1 MANIHTTFWLYLVA
15 LYVWGLVTTL
25 CWAKGSE
32 LSSCRFPPPCPRDNP
47 YLEVVQRLHFHD
59 WSQGVEGQRDI
70 NTLVWHQ
77 RGVNGQRSA
86 WDDPKAGQEKNR
98 DDDSSTAL
106 MGEKCQRCRGA
117 VPTPI
122 PFLPSMSWLTSPSW
136 AALAV
141 TPGKGAQQ
149 TTCTMANTQS
159 STRQRKTHLVVSLA
173 ACTLPR
179 GPTSGNSS
187 ATCMASVSLRPPG
200 SLNGCLSLEAIE
212 EETEA
217 NTEQIT

>member
-1 MANIHTTFWLYLVA
+1 MTLRHLKRQVTKFQKTLSEEGIRKGFSQTHGQHSHNLLALPGCPLCVGLGYHTVLGQRIGAEQLQI
-15 LYVWGLVTTL
+15 
-25 CWAKGSE
+25 
-32 LSSCRFPPPCPRDNP
+32 PPPPRPRDNP

-122 PFLPSMSWLTSPSW
+122 PFLP
-136 AALAV
+136 
-141 TPGKGAQQ
+141 
-149 TTCTMANTQS
+149 
-159 STRQRKTHLVVSLA
+159 
-173 ACTLPR
+173 
-179 GPTSGNSS
+179 
-187 ATCMASVSLRPPG
+187 
-200 SLNGCLSLEAIE
+200 
-212 EETEA
+212 
-217 NTEQIT
+217 